1 MKKKIT
7 PINHERV
14 LKEGDF
20 VVSKT
25 DTKGRI
31 TYCNEIFL
39 ELSGYQEEE
48 LLGAQHNIIRH
59 PDMPRGVFHFLWV
72 TIKQGN
78 ECFAYVKNMAK
89 DGSYY
94 WVFANITP
102 DFDDNG
108 QISGYFSVRR
118 HPKPEA
124 VALMSGIYKAM
135 LEEEQRVGPRDAIDA
150 SLALLT
156 NKLAELDISYEE
168 FILSI

>member
-1 MKKKIT
+1 MKRKIT

-59 PDMPRGVFHFLWV
+59 PDMPRGVFYFLWE

-94 WVFANITP
+94 WVFANVTP
-102 DFDDNG
+102 DFDERG
-108 QISGYFSVRR
+108 QINGYFSVRR
-118 HPKPEA
+118 RPKKEA
-124 VALMSGIYKAM
+124 VALMTDIYAAM
-135 LEEEQRVGPRDAIDA
+135 LAEEKRVGAKDAIDA
-150 SLALLT
+150 SLGLLT
-156 NKLAELDISYEE
+156 SKLNELNTSYEE
-168 FILSI
+168 FILSL